1 MTTDPGARDRQG
13 SGQRAA
19 GHDEAE
25 AIWGRLAPVIRS
37 WRRWRH
43 SRPFW
48 GGLFVLLGGAVI
60 LLSERAPLPLIV
72 HIGIQGL
79 AGYLVPTVLVLC
91 GLLLWFNP
99 GQRVFYSLLSV
110 LLALTSWI
118 TSNLGGFFVGMLL
131 GVLGGSLAFA
141 WQPRGNTP
149 SRDVTQS
156 PPSTQPSAGLSLII
170 GDTQSETDPEPPGT
184 TGPLHPPD
192 QRDPGETG
200 IDQAGPAPFAARL
213 LARRHNAPLSYRPA
227 VFPALSV
234 AIAMFGG
241 PLGPGPPQQQGPSQA
256 AGARAP
262 APVARPPAVSA
273 AGTRSGLTAASA
285 LLTGLSFDGVAA
297 VRTRAGTVPMLK
309 FSMHEIILSGGE
321 IRAPATVGSSPFI
334 RESLASIVGHVILYT
349 TRWSYES
356 RGRTMTFTP
365 RRPPASVPSNVIYTN
380 LTTGRLL
387 LTSDALQSGWSRAPA
402 AL

>member
-1 MTTDPGARDRQG
+1 VTTDPGARDRQA
-13 SGQRAA
+13 SGQRAD
-19 GHDEAE
+19 GRDEAE
-25 AIWGRLAPVIRS
+25 AIWGRLAPAIRS

-48 GGLFVLLGGAVI
+48 GGLFVLLGGTVI

-79 AGYLVPTVLVLC
+79 AGYLVPAVLVLC

-141 WQPRGNTP
+141 WQPRDKSQSTDAAP
-149 SRDVTQS
+149 S
-156 PPSTQPSAGLSLII
+156 PPATPPSAGLSLII
-170 GDTQSETDPEPPGT
+170 GDTQSEPDEEAPETTRPLEPPV
-184 TGPLHPPD
+184 
-192 QRDPGETG
+192 QRDSGKTG
-200 IDQAGPAPFAARL
+200 SEPASRAPSSERMPR
-213 LARRHNAPLSYRPA
+213 RRHEAVLSYRPA
-227 VFPALSV
+227 ALPALCV
-234 AIAMFGG
+234 AIALLGG
-241 PLGPGPPQQQGPSQA
+241 PLGPGPPQPQGGGPPAHAPLAAKPPAAAA
-256 AGARAP
+256 AGA
-262 APVARPPAVSA
+262 
-273 AGTRSGLTAASA
+273 RSGLTAASA

-297 VRTRAGTVPMLK
+297 VRTRGGTVPMLK
-309 FSMHEIILSGGE
+309 FSMNELILSGGE
-321 IRAPATVGSSPFI
+321 LRARASAGPSPLI

-356 RGRTMTFTP
+356 RGKTMTFTP
-365 RRPPASVPSNVIYTN
+365 RRPPAAVPRNVTYTN
-380 LTTGRLL
+380 LTTGRLY
-387 LTSDALQSGWSRAPA
+387 LTSDALQSFWWHAPA